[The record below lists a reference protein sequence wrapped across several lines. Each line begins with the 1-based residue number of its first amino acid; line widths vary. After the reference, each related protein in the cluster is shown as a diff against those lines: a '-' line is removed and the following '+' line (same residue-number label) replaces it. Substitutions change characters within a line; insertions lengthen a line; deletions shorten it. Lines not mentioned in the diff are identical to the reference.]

1 MDDEVRKQ
9 IFEEFKEMITTE
21 SVVGEPIHLGD
32 ATIVPFVDISFGFGT
47 GSHGTAGA
55 GGAGGGKATPT
66 AVLIMKG
73 ERVELFSIKNAA
85 ANTTIDR
92 VLNMVP
98 EVISRF
104 SKKKE
109 KKEEVREAAL
119 KEAEQAMKEEKETAV
134 LEAKADGK
142 TEETK

>member
-21 SVVGEPIHLGD
+21 SVVGEPIHLGMQQ
-32 ATIVPFVDISFGFGT
+32 SFLSLIFPLALARA
-47 GSHGTAGA
+47 HGTAGA
-55 GGAGGGKATPT
+55 GGAGGGKVTPT